1 MSANNNWSSGWLTC
15 VWVLLLVTLSCPSLA
30 GVYKWVDAKGKTH
43 YGDAPPLT
51 GKANELKLR
60 DNSVHSQAQLSGG
73 ATPQKAAAKSSTK
86 VVIYTASWCGYCKRA
101 KSLLTAR
108 GVNYTEY
115 DVETSSQGKRDYER
129 MNGSGIPI
137 TMIGNVRINGFEE
150 GTFNTVLSNAG
161 F

>member
-1 MSANNNWSSGWLTC
+1 MWLAC
-15 VWVLLLVTLSCPSLA
+15 VWVLLLLTLSGTSFA
-30 GVYKWVDAKGKTH
+30 GVYKWVDAQGKTH

-60 DNSVHSQAQLSGG
+60 DNSIHSQGLPPGG
-73 ATPQKAAAKSSTK
+73 GTPQTATAKSSTK

-101 KSLLTAR
+101 KALLTHR

-115 DVETSSQGKRDYER
+115 DIETSSQGKRDYER

-137 TMIGNVRINGFEE
+137 AMIGNVRINGFEE
-150 GTFNTVLSNAG
+150 GTFNTALSSAG

>member
-1 MSANNNWSSGWLTC
+1 MSEYKKWPSSWRAC
-15 VWVLLLVTLSCPSLA
+15 VWALLLITLTSTSFA
-30 GVYKWVDAKGKTH
+30 GVYKWVDAQGKTH
-43 YGDAPPLT
+43 YGDAPPFT
-51 GKANELKLR
+51 GKVKELQLR
-60 DNSVHSQAQLSGG
+60 DNSIHSQTLLSGG
-73 ATPQKAAAKSSTK
+73 ASPQKAAAKSSTK

-101 KSLLTAR
+101 KALLAQR

-129 MNGSGIPI
+129 MSGSGIPI

-150 GTFNTVLSNAG
+150 GTFNTALSNAG

>member
-1 MSANNNWSSGWLTC
+1 MFSSKRWQAG
-15 VWVLLLVTLSCPSLA
+15 VLILMFFTLSFTCFA

-101 KSLLTAR
+101 KSLLTER

-137 TMIGNVRINGFEE
+137 TMIGTTRINGFDE
-150 GTFNTVLSNAG
+150 GAFIAALSSAG

>member
-1 MSANNNWSSGWLTC
+1 MSNNWRCGWQAGVLM
-15 VWVLLLVTLSCPSLA
+15 LLLLTLSFTSFA

-60 DNSVHSQAQLSGG
+60 DNSVHSQVAPLSST
-73 ATPQKAAAKSSTK
+73 TPQRTAAKPSTK

-101 KSLLTAR
+101 KSLLTER
-108 GVNYTEY
+108 GVHYTEY

-137 TMIGNVRINGFEE
+137 TMIGTTRINGFDE
-150 GTFNTVLSNAG
+150 GAFIAALSSAG